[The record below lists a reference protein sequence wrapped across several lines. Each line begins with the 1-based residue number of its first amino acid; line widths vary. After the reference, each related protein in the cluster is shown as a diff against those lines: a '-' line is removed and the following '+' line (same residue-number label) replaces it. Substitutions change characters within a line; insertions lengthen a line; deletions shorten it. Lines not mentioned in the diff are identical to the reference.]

1 MSDGSLPPAATSLPW
16 APYVMRRQ
24 PRIEMVPMRS
34 GRIAVTHWGP
44 GKRAPIV
51 MLHGMLDCAA
61 SYQFVVDCLPDDW
74 DFAAVDWR
82 GYGHSDDRADLYWLP
97 DNFADLEVLLD
108 HLTPN
113 EPARVIGHSLGG
125 TVATVYAGIRPG
137 RYQWLVNIEGFGMPH
152 RAHTPA
158 PVRVTR
164 WLDELRRL
172 AAPKRYAS
180 LEELAVRVARRH
192 PRLPTDRA
200 HYLAWAWS
208 REVDGGYEIAADPKH
223 RLMQPL
229 RLRREDLDECWSQI
243 RCPVLML
250 LGAESEF
257 LARVG
262 GDAEL
267 ARWRQMLPQM
277 QVEFIPGAGH
287 MVPHEQPERLAAEI
301 MRFINAQS

>member
-1 MSDGSLPPAATSLPW
+1 
-16 APYVMRRQ
+16 
-24 PRIEMVPMRS
+24 
-34 GRIAVTHWGP
+34 
-44 GKRAPIV
+44 

-82 GYGHSDDRADLYWLP
+82 GYGHSDDRPDLYWLA

-108 HLTPN
+108 HLCAGT
-113 EPARVIGHSLGG
+113 PARVIGHSLGG
-125 TVATVYAGIRPG
+125 TVATAYAGIRPE
-137 RYQWLVNIEGFGMPH
+137 RYAWLINIEGFGPP
-152 RAHTPA
+152 RIARSPA
-158 PVRVTR
+158 PVRVAR
-164 WLDELRRL
+164 WLDELKRL

-192 PRLPTDRA
+192 PRLPSERA

-208 REVDGGYEIAADPKH
+208 REVENGGGYEISADPKH
-223 RLMQPL
+223 RLAQPT
-229 RLRREDLDECWSQI
+229 RLQRDELEECWKQV

-257 LARVG
+257 VKRI

-267 ARWRQMLPQM
+267 ERWRSLIPQL
-277 QVEFIPGAGH
+277 EIETIGGAGH
-287 MVPHEQPERLAAEI
+287 MVPHEQPERLAVEI
-301 MRFINAQS
+301 VRFASAHP

>member
-1 MSDGSLPPAATSLPW
+1 MPPDSAPW
-16 APYVMRRQ
+16 APYVIRRQ

-44 GKRAPIV
+44 GKRPPIV

-74 DFAAVDWR
+74 DLAAVDWR
-82 GYGHSDDRADLYWLP
+82 GYGHSDDRPDLYWLP
-97 DNFADLEVLLD
+97 DNFADLEALLD
-108 HLTPN
+108 RLTPN

-137 RYQWLVNIEGFGMPH
+137 RYHWLVNIEGFGMPQ

-158 PVRVTR
+158 PVRLTR

-172 AAPKRYAS
+172 AVPKRYAS

-192 PRLPTDRA
+192 PRLPQDRA
-200 HYLAWAWS
+200 RYLAWAWS
-208 REVDGGYEIAADPKH
+208 REVEGGYEIAADPKH

-229 RLRREDLDECWSQI
+229 RLRREDLDECWAQV
-243 RCPVLML
+243 RCPILML

-257 LARVG
+257 LTRVG

-267 ARWRQMLPQM
+267 ARWRQVVPQM

-287 MVPHEQPERLAAEI
+287 MVPHEQPERLAREI
-301 MRFINAQS
+301 MRFVAAHP

>member
-1 MSDGSLPPAATSLPW
+1 MSDGSPW

-24 PRIEMVPMRS
+24 PRIELVPMRS

-74 DFAAVDWR
+74 DLAAVDWR
-82 GYGHSDDRADLYWLP
+82 GYGHSDDRPDLYWLP
-97 DNFADLEVLLD
+97 DNYADLEALLD
-108 HLTPN
+108 RLTPDA
-113 EPARVIGHSLGG
+113 PARVIGHSLGG
-125 TVATVYAGIRPG
+125 TVATTYAGIRPG
-137 RYQWLVNIEGFGMPH
+137 RYEWLINIEGFGMPQ

-172 AAPKRYAS
+172 AAPKRYVS

-192 PRLPTDRA
+192 PRLPVDRA

-208 REVDGGYEIAADPKH
+208 REVEGGYEIAADPKH

-229 RLRREDLDECWSQI
+229 RLQRDDLDDCWSQI

-250 LGAESEF
+250 LGAESEY
-257 LARVG
+257 LTRAG

-267 ARWRQMLPQM
+267 ARWRTLIPHLKIQM
-277 QVEFIPGAGH
+277 VEGAGH
-287 MVPHEQPERLAAEI
+287 MVPHEQPERLASEI
-301 MRFINAQS
+301 VRFVNAHA